1 MLRSLT
7 SRFTACESLPIHGKN
22 SVLPMASRTKG
33 QEKPK
38 ELLSPEDSAEVDSEK
53 VHRKPGQR

>member
-1 MLRSLT
+1 VEEN
-7 SRFTACESLPIHGKN
+7 A
-22 SVLPMASRTKG
+22 VLPMASRTKG

-38 ELLSPEDSAEVDSEK
+38 EMFTPEDGADVDSEK